1 MSGSGPSPIRRVVTG
16 HSPEGSSRILKDAPA
31 TNVRA
36 GAHAGQFSTLIWC
49 SDEMPV
55 PIPLGEAIED
65 MGDRILG
72 TSPPPNGTRFMIA
85 EFPPGME
92 TKLHRTDTID
102 FIVVLEGTITLE
114 LDDQSRTELGPGA
127 TLVQRGTNHKWIN
140 RGTTECRLAFTLVDA
155 KPLGLGNPV
164 SGTTTA
170 SSLD

>member
-1 MSGSGPSPIRRVVTG
+1 
-16 HSPEGSSRILKDAPA
+16 
-31 TNVRA
+31 
-36 GAHAGQFSTLIWC
+36 
-49 SDEMPV
+49 
-55 PIPLGEAIED
+55 LGEAIED

>member
-1 MSGSGPSPIRRVVTG
+1 MMSGQGPSPIRRVVTG
-16 HSPEGSSRILKDAPA
+16 HSSEGSSLILKDAPA

-36 GAHAGQFSTLIWC
+36 GAHAGQFSTLR
-49 SDEMPV
+49 
-55 PIPLGEAIED
+55 EAIED

-102 FIVVLEGTITLE
+102 FIVVLEGSITLE
-114 LDDQSRTELGPGA
+114 LDDQSRTDLGPGA
-127 TLVQRGTNHKWIN
+127 MLVQRGTNHKWIN
-140 RGTTECRLAFTLVDA
+140 HSASVCRLAFTLVDA
-155 KPLGLGNPV
+155 RPLGIGNPV
-164 SGTTTA
+164 RGITTA